1 MVLLEEAGFHLL
13 LYDSDSEV
21 KYIGFLT
28 TFFSRL
34 KSNGEIIFDA
44 TCKSNPNK
52 IVIWFL
58 LSQKLTNLFCIDKT
72 NALGFELYAIIGQIN
87 GTGFPMVYLFLDNV
101 KKDDGIRTT
110 ILLEF
115 FKQLQN
121 RGLQNPEFFLTD
133 KDWAQINAAL
143 SAWPNIKIQLC
154 LWHLKRAVKKRLA
167 DSSIPKRSIYDS
179 EFARTQTAFVD
190 ATFHPFPR
198 DNVTGIRS
206 TSSVNQRFCPKK
218 LREKFWNNSISFS
231 PSSINTHWHE
241 PVLSSH
247 DIWLLS
253 VREMHEFCVDHNLKN
268 VWAYLWTNWYQ
279 NNTWMLW
286 ARAANS
292 EKLFKTT
299 MLIEAHWKIIK
310 RDFLSKFFRP
320 RLDLV
325 IFVIVN
331 RLLPHHQRQ
340 YNQLISGREIASWRK
355 DMKRE

>member
-1 MVLLEEAGFHLL
+1 MIFII
-13 LYDSDSEV
+13 SE
-21 KYIGFLT
+21 
-28 TFFSRL
+28 
-34 KSNGEIIFDA
+34 
-44 TCKSNPNK
+44 TCK
-52 IVIWFL
+52 II
-58 LSQKLTNLFCIDKT
+58 CIDKT
-72 NALGFELYAIIGQIN
+72 NALGFEVYAIIGQIN

-218 LREKFWNNSISFS
+218 LREKF
-231 PSSINTHWHE
+231 
-241 PVLSSH
+241 
-247 DIWLLS
+247 
-253 VREMHEFCVDHNLKN
+253 
-268 VWAYLWTNWYQ
+268 
-279 NNTWMLW
+279 
-286 ARAANS
+286 
-292 EKLFKTT
+292 
-299 MLIEAHWKIIK
+299 
-310 RDFLSKFFRP
+310 
-320 RLDLV
+320 
-325 IFVIVN
+325 
-331 RLLPHHQRQ
+331 
-340 YNQLISGREIASWRK
+340 
-355 DMKRE
+355 